1 LTKLGLRLSRARI
14 LGTVVDKFI
23 SESGKLA
30 SITLDDGSDTIRAK
44 VFNVVTMFDNLS
56 IGDVVDVIGR
66 LREYQN
72 EIYIMPEVIAK
83 IDDPNFEL
91 LRYLEI
97 KRQNDE
103 WQNKRNIIFDYQK
116 QASDIS
122 ELKKV
127 MKEQF
132 NIPEDAVEAILQ
144 VQEAEPEEEEP
155 NKEIKDK
162 VLGLISELDKGDGC
176 DYSMLME
183 KSGLAEDLLDS
194 IINDIL
200 SEGLCFEPRPGK
212 IKRL

>member
-1 LTKLGLRLSRARI
+1 
-14 LGTVVDKFI
+14 
-23 SESGKLA
+23 
-30 SITLDDGSDTIRAK
+30 
-44 VFNVVTMFDNLS
+44 M
-56 IGDVVDVIGR
+56 VDVIGR

-72 EIYIMPEVIAK
+72 EIYIMPEVIAR
-83 IDDPNFEL
+83 INDPNFEL

-97 KRQNDE
+97 KRQSDE
-103 WQNKRNIIFDYQK
+103 WQNKRSIVLDYQK
-116 QASDIS
+116 QVSDIS

-132 NIPEDAVEAILQ
+132 NMHEDDVEAMLQ
-144 VQEAEPEEEEP
+144 VQETEPEEEEP

-162 VLGLISELDKGDGC
+162 VLRLISELDTGDGC

-194 IINDIL
+194 VINDIL